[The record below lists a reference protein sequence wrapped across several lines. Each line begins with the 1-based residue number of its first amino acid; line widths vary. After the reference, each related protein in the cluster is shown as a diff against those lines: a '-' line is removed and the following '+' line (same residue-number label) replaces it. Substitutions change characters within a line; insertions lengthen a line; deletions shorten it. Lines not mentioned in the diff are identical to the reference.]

1 MNPAEQRPLAVA
13 LMGPTACGKTDLAL
27 LLSRRFPVEVIS
39 VDSALIYRGMDIGT
53 AKPDAAF
60 LKELPHHLIDI
71 RNPDEPYSVAEF
83 RRDALELMTGIN
95 ERGNIP
101 LLVGGTMMY
110 FKVLRDGL
118 ADLPATDPDLRRQ
131 ISEEA
136 ELLGWPAMYRKLQQ
150 IDPDTAAQLHPNH
163 SQRIQRA
170 LEVFYSCG
178 ETLSVLQSRQCEADL
193 PFRLLQ
199 LALWPDDRILLHQR
213 IKQRFENMLRQGFLA
228 EVENLRA
235 SYRLDAGLMSMRAV
249 GYRQVWDY
257 LEGNC
262 DYDEMVRRGVAATR
276 QLAKRQLTWLRKWPG
291 LVRLGIDFEQSAPLD
306 PLIDRIAR
314 NIEELSC

>member
-1 MNPAEQRPLAVA
+1 MNQTEQRPLAVA

-39 VDSALIYRGMDIGT
+39 VDSALVYRGMDIGT
-53 AKPDAAF
+53 AKPDADF
-60 LKELPHHLIDI
+60 LQELPHHLIDI
-71 RNPDEPYSVAEF
+71 RNPDQPYSVAEY
-83 RRDALELMTGIN
+83 RRDALELMTDISA
-95 ERGNIP
+95 RGNIP

-110 FKVLRDGL
+110 FKVLREGL
-118 ADLPATDPDLRRQ
+118 ANLPATDPDLRRK

-136 ELLGWPAMYRKLQQ
+136 DLLGWPAMYRKLEK

-170 LEVFYSCG
+170 LEVYYSCG
-178 ETLSVLQSRQCEADL
+178 ETLSVLQSRQHEADF

-199 LALWPDDRILLHQR
+199 MALWPDDRLLLHQR

-228 EVENLRA
+228 EVESLRA
-235 SYRLDAGLMSMRAV
+235 RYTLDAGMMSMRAV
-249 GYRQVWDY
+249 GYRQAWGH
-257 LEGNC
+257 LEGDF
-262 DYDEMVRRGVAATR
+262 DYEEMVRRGVAATR

-306 PLIDRIAR
+306 PLIDRIAS